1 MLSGILLA
9 ICFISMGLGCVAFG
23 MLYTTDI

>member
-1 MLSGILLA
+1 MLSGLLLA
-9 ICFISMGLGCVAFG
+9 ICFISMGLGCVAVG